1 MQIEQT
7 RWLADRGWEPRPPAS
22 LIRAPQLVL
31 AFGGTAVLGRR
42 DLVREIRDAYAG
54 AHILGC
60 STAGEIFDT
69 RVTDDSLV
77 ATAVRFDHT
86 RLEGAQIRIHSAE
99 ESFAAGRKLAQALPT
114 EQLAHALVISEGLKI
129 NGSDLVRGIT
139 EHLPAD
145 VTVTGGLS
153 ADGARFGETLV
164 FFNGEPKPDQV
175 AILGFYGDRLRVGYA
190 SLGGWDP
197 FGPIRLIT
205 RSQGQVLYELDGQSA
220 LELYKAYLGE
230 HAQDLPASALLFPL
244 SIQTED
250 GAEEVVRTVLGI
262 DEDDRSM
269 SFAGDM
275 PTGAYA
281 RFMKANFDRLI
292 DGAMGAA
299 ENCLTPIGER
309 PAPELALLIS
319 CVGRKLVLNQRV
331 EEEVEGVREV
341 LGEDTVLAGFYS
353 NGEISPF
360 TPSARCQLHNQTMT
374 ITTFSETSAPETALR
389 RGSRII

>member
-7 RWLADRGWEPRPPAS
+7 RWLEDRGWEPRPPGS
-22 LIRAPQLVL
+22 LARAPQLVL
-31 AFGGTAVLGRR
+31 AFGGTSVLKRR
-42 DLVREIRDAYAG
+42 DLVRDVRDAYPE

-60 STAGEIFDT
+60 STAGEIFGT
-69 RVTDDSLV
+69 RVSDDSLV
-77 ATAVRFDHT
+77 ATAVRFAHT
-86 RLEGAQIRIHSAE
+86 RLEGGRIRIRSAE
-99 ESFAAGRKLAQALPT
+99 GSFEAGRQLARALPR
-114 EQLAHALVISEGLKI
+114 EQLVHALVISEGLNV
-129 NGSDLVRGIT
+129 NGSDLVRGLT
-139 EHLPAD
+139 EHLPPD

-164 FFNGEPKPDQV
+164 FFDGEPEPDSI
-175 AILGFYGDRLRVGYA
+175 AILGFYGDRLEVGYA

-250 GAEEVVRTVLGI
+250 GGEEVVRTVLGI
-262 DEDDRSM
+262 DEENRSM

-292 DGAMGAA
+292 DGAVGAA
-299 ENCLTPIGER
+299 ENSRLPVGGSPGGGQTGHHG

-319 CVGRKLVLNQRV
+319 CVGRKLVLKQRV

-341 LGEDTVLAGFYS
+341 LGEGTVLAGFYS

-374 ITTFSETSAPETALR
+374 VTTFLETD
-389 RGSRII
+389 G

>member
-1 MQIEQT
+1 MQIEQS
-7 RWLADRGWEPRPPAS
+7 RWLDDRGWQPRPPGS
-22 LIRAPQLVL
+22 LIQNPQLVL
-31 AFGGTAVLGRR
+31 VFGGTSVLKRK
-42 DLVREIRDAYAG
+42 DLVGEVCDAYRR

-60 STAGEIFDT
+60 STAGEIFGT
-69 RVTDDSLV
+69 RVSDDSLV

-86 RLEGAQIRIHSAE
+86 RLEGARIRIHSAE
-99 ESFAAGRKLAQALPT
+99 DSFEAGRELAEALPT
-114 EQLAHALVISEGLKI
+114 EQLVHALVISEGLKI
-129 NGSDLVRGIT
+129 NGSDLVRGLT

-164 FFNGEPKPDQV
+164 FFDGEPEPDSI

-220 LELYKAYLGE
+220 LELYKAYLGD

-244 SIQTED
+244 AIQTED
-250 GAEEVVRTVLGI
+250 GTEEVVRTILGI
-262 DEDDRSM
+262 DEEDRSM

-292 DGAMGAA
+292 DGAQGAA
-299 ENCLTPIGER
+299 ENCLTPIGGDR
-309 PAPELALLIS
+309 PVPELALLIS
-319 CVGRKLVLNQRV
+319 CVGRKLVLKQRV

-374 ITTFSETSAPETALR
+374 ITTFSEP
-389 RGSRII
+389 

>member
-1 MQIEQT
+1 MRIEQT
-7 RWLADRGWEPRPPAS
+7 RWHEDRGWDPHPPGS
-22 LIRAPQLVL
+22 LTQAPQLVL
-31 AFGGTAVLGRR
+31 AFGGTSVLKRKH
-42 DLVREIRDAYAG
+42 LVDQVRGAYAG
-54 AHILGC
+54 THILGC
-60 STAGEIFDT
+60 STAGEIFGT
-69 RVTDDSLV
+69 RVSDDTLV
-77 ATAVRFDHT
+77 ATAVHFDHT
-86 RLEGAQIRIHSAE
+86 RLEGARIRIHSAE
-99 ESFAAGRKLAQALPT
+99 DSFEAGRELAEALPT
-114 EQLAHALVISEGLKI
+114 EELVHALVISEGLNV
-129 NGSDLVRGIT
+129 NGSDLVRGLT
-139 EHLPAD
+139 RHLPAD

-164 FFNGEPKPDQV
+164 FFDGEPETDSI
-175 AILGFYGDRLRVGYA
+175 AIAGFYGRRLRVGYA

-220 LELYKAYLGE
+220 LELYRAYLGE

-250 GAEEVVRTVLGI
+250 GADPVVRTILGI
-262 DEDDRSM
+262 NEENRSM

-292 DGAMGAA
+292 DGAQGAA
-299 ENCLTPIGER
+299 ENCLTPVGGDE

-319 CVGRKLVLNQRV
+319 CVGRKLVLKQRV
-331 EEEVEGVREV
+331 EEEVEGVRDV
-341 LGEDTVLAGFYS
+341 LGEETVLAGFYS

-374 ITTFSETSAPETALR
+374 ITTFSE
-389 RGSRII
+389 